1 MTGRGLL
8 DRLGKP
14 AKRSTVLESI
24 VAHLRVLLNSR
35 TGTSLT
41 APDYGVIDFN
51 DIVHNL
57 PDGVRYIQASLRET
71 IQNHEPRL
79 TNVNIRHLKTDDS
92 LLLRFEITARL
103 AGDPLNVLR
112 LHCRLYP
119 GGMFAIGS

>member
-8 DRLGKP
+8 DRLEKP
-14 AKRSTVLESI
+14 SKRSTVLESV

-41 APDYGVIDFN
+41 IPDYGVIDFN

-57 PDGVRYIQASLRET
+57 PDGVRFIQASLQET
-71 IQNHEPRL
+71 IQTHEPRL
-79 TNVNIRHLKTDDS
+79 TNVKVRYLKTDDS

-112 LHCRLYP
+112 IHSHLYP